1 MKRKESNEWNEWNGW
16 IIWSY
21 NYINLCRINAIVKFK
36 YGHGLFKAFH
46 LLFDECHKLNKP
58 WHRHQVLGSLCPLEW
73 RLSFWSRDD
82 VWHLQTHLPWRHTLA
97 SFSQTFKHILGPV
110 TSARDSQA
118 SPQPTLWS
126 CTAPHER
133 INYWIYS
140 LISFKVD
147 HHDTR
152 K

>member
-1 MKRKESNEWNEWNGW
+1 MSNKCN
-16 IIWSY
+16 
-21 NYINLCRINAIVKFK
+21 CKFK

-118 SPQPTLWS
+118 SLQPTLWS

-133 INYWIYS
+133 IHMS
-140 LISFKVD
+140 ASGVRISQLRMQPSRGPAAARIAPTSGIGD
-147 HHDTR
+147 SCAR
-152 K
+152 ARPL